1 MSARDRVV
9 GVGLAPQ
16 WAGRPAERRCD
27 RAANWTG
34 PQSPAGIVRPTVT
47 EDLVA
52 DEAFTRNLR
61 WEPTTALREH
71 EFGYGNMDHV
81 EITRAEADVF
91 VGRITRK
98 LGS

>member
-1 MSARDRVV
+1 MV
-9 GVGLAPQ
+9 
-16 WAGRPAERRCD
+16 
-27 RAANWTG
+27 
-34 PQSPAGIVRPTVT
+34 
-47 EDLVA
+47 

-71 EFGYGNMDHV
+71 EFGHGNTDYV

-91 VGRITRK
+91 VDRITRK